1 MILNWTC
8 GKWISRP
15 STMKFQWLTNPP
27 RRFWTERMQNN
38 QANRGYRREN
48 PPKRTH
54 FINNGLLHLLS
65 VSMLQHSLSLFS
77 VVVVVVVLCL
87 FVLFCFVL
95 FCFFYLTLSWL
106 SLFFHWLVVSWC
118 DIIPWEG
125 VRHLSKLAP
134 HHSQHDLAWVG
145 GNTRKQKITFLVI
158 VVRIEK

>member
-15 STMKFQWLTNPP
+15 STVKFQSLTNPP

-54 FINNGLLHLLS
+54 FINNGSFTSSGYPGFNIPSHFSLLS
-65 VSMLQHSLSLFS
+65 SLLFFVS
-77 VVVVVVVLCL
+77 
-87 FVLFCFVL
+87 LFCFVL
-95 FCFFYLTLSWL
+95 FFYLTLSCPW
-106 SLFFHWLVVSWC
+106 LFFHWLVVSWC

-134 HHSQHDLAWVG
+134 HNSQHDLAWVG
-145 GNTRKQKITFLVI
+145 GNTRKQKISFLVI